1 MGRSVMTVHDAAA
14 TAYRT
19 HRPEESYYWQGWEEY
34 AEAGWVDPEVDD
46 FHDWMYGQ
54 WNDGDSEIEWEGLI
68 GWIQSELSIRWP
80 SLGSVEDEWLPDRE
94 TRVLAR
100 NRHSA
105 VTIAEYGGV
114 VAISLIPN
122 YDRNEYWRN
131 PDPALG
137 EWWRSQVAPRFL
149 KLFGEF
155 RKIGTASNGE
165 SFYEAVT

>member
-1 MGRSVMTVHDAAA
+1 MGRSVMTVHDATA

-19 HRPEESYYWQGWEEY
+19 FEPDEAYYRQGFEEY
-34 AEAGWVDPEVDD
+34 AEEGWVDPEVDD

-54 WNDGDSEIEWEGLI
+54 WYTDQEHEWDALI
-68 GWIQSELSIRWP
+68 DWIREEVATRWP
-80 SLGSVEDEWLPDRE
+80 SLEPVEDESLPDRE

-114 VAISLIPN
+114 VAVSLIPD
-122 YDRNEYWRN
+122 YDRGAYWRN
-131 PDPALG
+131 PDPGLG

-149 KLFGEF
+149 ELFREY
-155 RKIGTASNGE
+155 RRVGTASNGE
-165 SFYEAVT
+165 SFYETVI